1 MPNVIDQHRR
11 EIDALCRRFG
21 VARLDVFGSALGDA
35 FDLRTSDVDF
45 LVEFADPTA
54 LSYADDY
61 FGLKEALEALLD
73 RRVDLITRPSVR
85 NPYFLGRIEATR
97 ELVYAR

>member
-1 MPNVIDQHRR
+1 MPNVIDQHRD
-11 EIDALCRRFG
+11 EIGALCRRFG
-21 VARLDVFGSALGDA
+21 VARLDVFGSVLGDA

-54 LSYADDY
+54 ASYADDY
-61 FGLKEALEALLD
+61 FGLMEALESLLD

-85 NPYFLGRIEATR
+85 NPYFLGRIEETR